1 MYSINFRN
9 KRRITFIINEH
20 VSNTTLHWMIN
31 YSEGKSIVVEQTK
44 EKLNVFDNNV
54 GVLTNSPT
62 FDWQVEN
69 LNQYVGLRYNQVP
82 GLKLLDQSL
91 NAFGEW
97 TGLLGLPGDFT
108 PASRFLRAVFLRDA
122 MMKNDKDSIEIS
134 DFYHILNNVAMVKGA
149 IRTVEEKSDVT
160 QYTSCM
166 CLEKGIYYYNTY
178 ENNQINAIDMKKE
191 NSDGNEIKIYK
202 YN

>member
-91 NAFGEW
+91 NAFGE
-97 TGLLGLPGDFT
+97 
-108 PASRFLRAVFLRDA
+108 
-122 MMKNDKDSIEIS
+122 
-134 DFYHILNNVAMVKGA
+134 
-149 IRTVEEKSDVT
+149 
-160 QYTSCM
+160 
-166 CLEKGIYYYNTY
+166 
-178 ENNQINAIDMKKE
+178 
-191 NSDGNEIKIYK
+191 
-202 YN
+202 